1 MTQAAPPP
9 RSIAWTWG
17 LCLVLFSGTLLNYA
31 NRFAFNQNAT
41 PIKEAFGLNDETY
54 GGVNSWFAIG
64 FALGG
69 LLFGVLAD
77 WLSVR
82 WLFPFVV
89 IAFSAASAACGLV
102 ETVLTLSILQFL
114 VALFEAGHWPC
125 SLRTTQRNFKP
136 AMRTL
141 GNSILQSGA
150 SVGAVLTP
158 LLVLAIITYRPDQW
172 RWAFFIVGG
181 MGVPWAIAWLLMVRE
196 DDLRRPVIQTNESTA
211 GPGDDQELQEIPFWQ
226 VFLTRRWWLLLIVV
240 CGINLV
246 WHYIRVWLPIWLV
259 DERGYSE
266 AFLQKF
272 TAVYYIV
279 TFVGAIAAGR
289 LTHSLSHSGWNVHT
303 ARMTVFL
310 GCAVLAAFVIP
321 AEFLPRGP
329 LFLGALLCVA
339 FGSLGLFPIYYSLN
353 QEISARHQGKVGGT
367 LAFSTWGLLFFF
379 HDWVGR
385 VLERTPDYKPWI
397 VTAIGLGP
405 LAAYLVLLTCWG
417 RRPGSGS

>member
-1 MTQAAPPP
+1 
-9 RSIAWTWG
+9 
-17 LCLVLFSGTLLNYA
+17 
-31 NRFAFNQNAT
+31 
-41 PIKEAFGLNDETY
+41 
-54 GGVNSWFAIG
+54 
-64 FALGG
+64 
-69 LLFGVLAD
+69 
-77 WLSVR
+77 
-82 WLFPFVV
+82 
-89 IAFSAASAACGLV
+89 
-102 ETVLTLSILQFL
+102 
-114 VALFEAGHWPC
+114 
-125 SLRTTQRNFKP
+125 
-136 AMRTL
+136 MRTL

-158 LLVLAIITYRPDQW
+158 LLVLAIITWRPDQW

-181 MGVPWAIAWLLMVRE
+181 LGVPWAIAWLLMIRE

-211 GPGDDQELQEIPFWQ
+211 GPGDDQVLQEIPFWQ

-259 DERGYSE
+259 EERGYSLG
-266 AFLQKF
+266 FLQVF
-272 TAVYYIV
+272 TAVYYLV
-279 TFVGAIAAGR
+279 TFVGALLAGWLTQR
-289 LTHSLSHSGWNVHT
+289 LPQRGWNVHS

-310 GCAVLAAFVIP
+310 GCAVLASCVIA

-417 RRPGSGS
+417 RRPRAEE

>member
-1 MTQAAPPP
+1 M
-9 RSIAWTWG
+9 AWTWG
-17 LCLVLFSGTLLNYA
+17 LCAVLFSGTLLNYA

-41 PIKEAFGLNDETY
+41 PIKEAFGLNDQTY
-54 GGVNSWFAIG
+54 GDVNGWFAIG

-82 WLFPFVV
+82 WLFAFVV
-89 IAFSAASAACGLV
+89 LAFSAASAACGIV
-102 ETVLTLSILQFL
+102 ETVLALSVCQFL

-158 LLVLAIITYRPDQW
+158 LLVLAILIHWPEHW
-172 RWAFFIVGG
+172 RWAFFVVGG
-181 MGVPWAIAWLLMVRE
+181 LGVPWAIAWLLMVQE
-196 DDLRRPVIQTNESTA
+196 EDLRRPVIQTNETGA
-211 GPGDDQELQEIPFWQ
+211 GPGEDRELQEIPFWQ
-226 VFLTRRWWLLLIVV
+226 VFVTRRWWLLLFVV

-259 DERGYSE
+259 EEREYSQE
-266 AFLQKF
+266 FLQVF
-272 TAVYYIV
+272 TTIYYV
-279 TFVGAIAAGR
+279 LTFAGALFAGWLTQR
-289 LTHSLSHSGWNVHT
+289 LSQRGWNVHT

-310 GCAVLAAFVIP
+310 GCGLLASFVIP

-329 LFLGALLCVA
+329 LFIGALLCVA

-379 HDWVGR
+379 HRWIGR
-385 VLERTPDYKPWI
+385 VLEQTPDYKPWI

-405 LAAYLVLLTCWG
+405 LAAFLVLLTCWG
-417 RRPGSGS
+417 RRPVLKN